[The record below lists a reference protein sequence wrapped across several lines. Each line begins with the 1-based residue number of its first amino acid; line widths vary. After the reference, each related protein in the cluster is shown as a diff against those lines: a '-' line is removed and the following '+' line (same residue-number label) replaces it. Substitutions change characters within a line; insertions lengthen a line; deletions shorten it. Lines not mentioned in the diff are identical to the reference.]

1 MSSKAFVDEA
11 GDLAHAMQISVN
23 TSNQWI
29 SQAPVT
35 SLLVQAK
42 AENKRVS
49 RTSRK
54 TTEISEPVLT
64 T

>member
-1 MSSKAFVDEA
+1 MEV
-11 GDLAHAMQISVN
+11 AHAQRTSFSVANQQISREL
-23 TSNQWI
+23 
-29 SQAPVT
+29 VT

-42 AENKRVS
+42 AENKRFI